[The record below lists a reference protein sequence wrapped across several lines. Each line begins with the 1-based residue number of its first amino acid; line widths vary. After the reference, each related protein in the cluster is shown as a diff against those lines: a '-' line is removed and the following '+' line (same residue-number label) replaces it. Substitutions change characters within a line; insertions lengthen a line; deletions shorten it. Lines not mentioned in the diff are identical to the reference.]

1 MLIAFRFRYPISRTM
16 AFEKEYH
23 PNLRFSLREK
33 RELLKDAI
41 AIWMFDQGRIV
52 GESYG
57 VPLNRIREIPE
68 GCPRDPK
75 SIYCYSTTILS
86 GYQGRGY
93 GKILKAAFIG
103 RVARDFRIIYG
114 HARPGASQ
122 ALNKSFGARLGETYK
137 DWYGTGEDY
146 RLYVL
151 SLNV

>member
-1 MLIAFRFRYPISRTM
+1 M
-16 AFEKEYH
+16 AFEKEHH

-33 RELLKDAI
+33 RELLKGAVT
-41 AIWMFDQGRIV
+41 IWMFDHGKLV

-57 VPLNRIREIPE
+57 LPLRHAAELPE
-68 GCPRDPK
+68 GCPGDPK

-86 GYQGRGY
+86 EYQERGY

-103 RVARDFRIIYG
+103 RVARDFRKIHG

-122 ALNKSFGARLGETYK
+122 GLNKSFGARFSTTYK

-151 SLNV
+151 SLEV